1 VRSRSTIAQS
11 RLIQPKYALGQ
22 DPAYKLLK
30 GGHQLARLMIGYNIG
45 VENRS
50 TIVEKK
56 LDSDYFEDGEE

>member
-1 VRSRSTIAQS
+1 
-11 RLIQPKYALGQ
+11 
-22 DPAYKLLK
+22 
-30 GGHQLARLMIGYNIG
+30 MIGYNIG